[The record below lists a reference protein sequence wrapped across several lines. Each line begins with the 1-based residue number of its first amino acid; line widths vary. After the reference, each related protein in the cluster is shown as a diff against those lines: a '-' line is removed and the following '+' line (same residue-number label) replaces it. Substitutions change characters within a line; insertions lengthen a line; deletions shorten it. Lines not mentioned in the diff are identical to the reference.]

1 MIFEMVRVDT
11 DHGGMGCFV
20 INNLGMPQ
28 ATQGSGYSF
37 QSFFEEKSKK
47 GFTLLSLTQNPQP
60 QKKNM
65 PVIHLSWPPKPDGTD
80 AGIASP
86 VF

>member
-1 MIFEMVRVDT
+1 MVRVDT

-60 QKKNM
+60 QKKICRLSICPGLLNPMARM
-65 PVIHLSWPPKPDGTD
+65 PV
-80 AGIASP
+80 
-86 VF
+86 

>member
-1 MIFEMVRVDT
+1 MVRVDT

-28 ATQGSGYSF
+28 ATQGSFYSF

-60 QKKNM
+60 QKKICRLSICPRHLNPMAQM
-65 PVIHLSWPPKPDGTD
+65 PV
-80 AGIASP
+80 
-86 VF
+86 